1 MLQTFE
7 TTTDPARAAPRLHAL
22 RAALKTRNLDGF
34 IIPMNDEH
42 MNEYI
47 PPSARRL
54 EWISGFSGS
63 AGMVIVMQKQAVL
76 FVDGRYTLQA
86 ARQTDP
92 DCFRIEHLV
101 ELPPAKWIEK
111 NLAKSMKLGFDPW
124 LHSSRNTQNLE
135 KACAKAA
142 AELIPCAPNPV
153 DEIWS
158 NRPAPPCGRIT
169 RHPLKYAGQK
179 AEEKLGKIA
188 EQLRRKGADA
198 TVITLTDS
206 IAWAFNI
213 RGRDLP
219 RNPAPL
225 AFAVIPAKGRAGLF
239 VNPDKLTP
247 STTGYLQTLADI
259 AAPASLIPELEKR
272 GRKGQSIQI
281 DPASCAGAIVKSL
294 ENSGAK
300 ILPAA
305 DPCIALKAIKNA
317 TEQKGAKTAHI
328 RDGAALSRFLC
339 WLEAKAPGGKVSEIS
354 AVEKLEECR
363 IQTGKLR
370 DISFDTISGA
380 GPNGAI
386 VHYRVSRQSN
396 RKLQSGELYLVD
408 SGGQYQDGTT
418 DVTRTLAIGP
428 PPPEAIRHFTLVLKG
443 HIALARARFPT
454 GTTGAQLDILARN
467 ALWRAGLDYDHGTGH
482 GVGSYLCVHEGPQAI
497 SRRSHVALEPGM
509 ILSNEPGFYREGKYG
524 IRIENLMLVKE
535 AADIKGGEAPM
546 LGFEPLTLA
555 PIDLN
560 LIDKVLLDLEE
571 KTWLNAYHRHVSQTI
586 GPRLPED
593 VQIWLKTA
601 TRPI

>member
-1 MLQTFE
+1 MFQTFK
-7 TTTDPARAAPRLHAL
+7 TATDPAKAAPRLRAL
-22 RAALKTRNLDGF
+22 RAALKSRNLDGF

-47 PPSARRL
+47 PPCARRL

-63 AGMVIVMQKQAVL
+63 AGVLIVTQKQAVL

-86 ARQTDP
+86 AQQTDP
-92 DCFRIEHLV
+92 ECFTIEHLV
-101 ELPPAKWIEK
+101 ELTPAKWLEQ
-111 NLAKSMKLGFDPW
+111 NLGKDMRLGFDPW
-124 LHSSRNTQNLE
+124 LHTSKGAQRLK

-153 DEIWS
+153 DEIWTG
-158 NRPAPPCGRIT
+158 RPAPPCGRIT
-169 RHPLKYAGQK
+169 RHPLKYAGEK
-179 AEEKLGKIA
+179 AADKLNKIA
-188 EQLRRKGADA
+188 EQLRRKDADA
-198 TVITLTDS
+198 AVITLTDS

-247 STTGYLQTLADI
+247 STAKYLQTFADI

-272 GRKGQSIQI
+272 GREGQSIQI
-281 DPASCAGAIVKSL
+281 DPASCADAIVKSL

-317 TEQKGAKTAHI
+317 AEQKGAKTAHI

-339 WLEAKAPGGKVSEIS
+339 WLEAEATSGKVSEIS
-354 AVEKLEECR
+354 AVEKLEEFR
-363 IQTGKLR
+363 VQTGKLK
-370 DISFDTISGA
+370 DISFDTISGS

-386 VHYRVSRQSN
+386 VHYRVCGQSN
-396 RKLQSGELYLVD
+396 RQLQSGELYLVD

-443 HIALARARFPT
+443 HIALARSRFPK

-482 GVGSYLCVHEGPQAI
+482 GVGSYLSVHEGPQAI
-497 SRRSHVALEPGM
+497 SKRSHVALEPGM

-535 AADIKGGEAPM
+535 AADIKGGESPM

-560 LIDKVLLDLEE
+560 LIDKALLDLEE
-571 KTWLNAYHRHVSQTI
+571 KTWLNAYHRHVNQTI
-586 GPRLPED
+586 GPRLPDKEK
-593 VQIWLKTA
+593 IWLEAA